1 MQETLGIGQEATE
14 GEEPSRVHELA
25 AEFDRYLG
33 DPFAEDG
40 PFSYAAIVENEEL
53 GRLPAGAVKALRA
66 WGFAETLIPRGFG
79 GRMDNLEL
87 TFLLTRQLS
96 RRNVTAA
103 VMFGSS
109 LLGSM
114 PTWLFGTAEQRGL
127 LARGI
132 AAGDLACF
140 AMSERDHG
148 SDLQATAVTATPA
161 DGSYRLD
168 GEKWLV
174 GNATRG
180 RFVTVV
186 ARDGSGGQDLTLLLA
201 DKTALP
207 ADSWSNAPAVRTAG
221 LLGHDLSG
229 ITFHDAPLPPG
240 SVVGRRGAGLGEI
253 LKILQITRTAIGA
266 LSIGSADAALAL
278 GLRYARERVL
288 YGQEILRIPVIREHL
303 VTAQVDLMLCEATAL
318 PVARSLS
325 VCPDRLSLWSAVVK
339 YLVPVIVEDIF
350 AEVGRVLGARSYLR
364 EGFASGVFQK
374 LQRDH
379 AIASIFEGTTHV
391 NLFGI
396 GAQLPRVAARA
407 EEVGAEAAAEA
418 LLGQLFDWTGEVP
431 VWRPS
436 GADLQITNAGR
447 DEITSCWTPAAERA
461 VELARK
467 ELDPRSAEVL
477 TGLLG
482 RLTGFRSDLHARAAT
497 APDPQSVSS
506 MHDAQAHCLLHA
518 AASCLHAWLHG
529 REHASGAFADGAW
542 LILCLQRVLQRLGR
556 GGELDGPAADWLEAE
571 MLAQLDAHR
580 TFSLIELAR
589 RPARG

>member
-14 GEEPSRVHELA
+14 EEDSPRVHELA

-53 GRLPAGAVKALRA
+53 GRIPAGTLEALRA
-66 WGFAETLIPRGFG
+66 WGFPDVLIPRGFG

-114 PTWLFGTAEQRGL
+114 PTWLFGTAEQREL

-148 SDLQATAVTATPA
+148 SDLLATAVTATPA
-161 DGSYRLD
+161 DGSYRLG

-186 ARDGSGGQDLTLLLA
+186 ARDGAQDLTLLLA
-201 DKTALP
+201 DKDTLP
-207 ADSWSNAPAVRTAG
+207 ADTWSNSPAVKTAG
-221 LLGHDLSG
+221 LRGHDLSG
-229 ITFHDAPLPPG
+229 ITFHDAQLPPG
-240 SVVGRRGAGLGEI
+240 SVIGRRGAGVGEV

-266 LSIGSADAALAL
+266 LSIGSADAALAI

-288 YGQEILRIPVIREHL
+288 YGRDILHIPVIREHL
-303 VTAQVDLMLCEATAL
+303 LTAQVDLMVCEATAL

-339 YLVPVIVEDIF
+339 YLVPVVVEDIF
-350 AEVGRVLGARSYLR
+350 ASVGRVLGARSYLR
-364 EGFASGVFQK
+364 EGVASGVFQK

-407 EEVGAEAAAEA
+407 DQVGAEAEADA
-418 LLGQLFDWTGEVP
+418 LLEQLFNWNGDVP
-431 VWRPS
+431 VWQPS

-447 DEITSCWTPAAERA
+447 DEITSCWTPAVERA
-461 VELARK
+461 RELAHK
-467 ELDPRSAEVL
+467 ELDPRAADVL
-477 TGLLG
+477 TGLLDQ
-482 RLTGFRSDLHARAAT
+482 LSALRSDLHSRATSTNA
-497 APDPQSVSS
+497 DPQSVSS
-506 MHDAQAHCLLHA
+506 MHDAETHCLLHA

-529 REHASGAFADGAW
+529 REHASGAFADGGW
-542 LILCLQRVLQRLGR
+542 LILCLQRVLQRLGQA
-556 GGELDGPAADWLEAE
+556 GELDGPSADWLEAE
-571 MLAQLDAHR
+571 MLAQLDADR
-580 TFSLIELAR
+580 TVSLIELAR
-589 RPARG
+589 RPARA